1 MTKSIIIEMRFMKI
15 AIISDTHDN
24 LQNLRVFFDFA
35 KKENIYAI
43 IHCGD
48 TAHSE
53 TFEEILNN
61 FSGKVYLSFGNMD
74 FREEFS
80 NFRNNER
87 LKIFEEFGQMELDG
101 LKIGFCHFPELAMKN
116 AEKYDFVFYGHTH
129 KPWIEKIG
137 NCFVANPGNLA
148 GLYYAPSF
156 AILNTETKNL
166 SLIPFD
172 KLQYDA
178 K

>member
-1 MTKSIIIEMRFMKI
+1 MKI

-35 KKENIYAI
+35 KKENIEAI

-53 TFEEILNN
+53 TLDEILNN
-61 FSGKVYLSFGNMD
+61 FSGSVFLSFGNMD

-80 NFRNNER
+80 NFKNNER
-87 LKIFEEFGQMELDG
+87 LKIFEEFGQTELDG
-101 LKIGFCHFPELAMKN
+101 LKIGFCHFPELAMEN
-116 AEKYDFVFYGHTH
+116 AKKYDFVFYGHTH
-129 KPWIEKIG
+129 KPWLEKIG

-148 GLYYAPSF
+148 GQYYAPSF

-166 SLIPFD
+166 SLVPFD
-172 KLQYDA
+172 KLQYAA